1 VLVTPKN
8 IIHFTHNNDH
18 IEELL
23 HLLQE
28 ITDLEALQ
36 ALADWDQQT
45 AMPEA
50 ANEVRS
56 HQAATLQ
63 GLIHERWTSPRL
75 GTLLNRLEEV
85 VQQAS
90 FTDADR
96 GLVRQ
101 ARRIHNRSTKL
112 PRKLVEEMERARVI
126 SHDAWVH
133 ARANNDFASYAPCLE
148 QTVRFQREVADLYSY
163 QENRYDALLD
173 IYEPRLTASMAEQ
186 FFGPIRD
193 VSVSLLQRI
202 QTSGKKIDTSFLQG
216 NFSEAQQ
223 QLLAEKLL
231 TRIGYDF
238 SRGKIAI
245 SAHPFTTSI
254 GAPQDVRLTVRYSD
268 FLPMSMMVAL
278 HEGGHALYEQG
289 SARMLLRTPIA
300 GGASMGM
307 HESQSRLWENAIGR
321 SEAFWR
327 GQYGLVQEVFPQ
339 PFQQVSVTDFAR
351 ALNHV
356 EASLIRVEAD
366 EVTYNLHII
375 IRFELEKAL
384 VNGEIAVES
393 LPRLW
398 NEKYHAYLGI
408 KPDSDAN
415 GVLQDVHWT
424 FGFGYF
430 ASYTLGNL
438 YGAQIYRS
446 LRQSIADFDQQLAAG
461 ETASILAWLSERI
474 YTFGAIYQPDELMQH
489 ITGEAANPQYL
500 VQYLTQKF
508 SQLYELQN

>member
-1 VLVTPKN
+1 MLGTEQN
-8 IIHFTHNNDH
+8 TIHFTRSDQR
-18 IEELL
+18 IDELFR
-23 HLLQE
+23 LLQE
-28 ITDLEALQ
+28 ATDLEALQ

-45 AMPEA
+45 GMPEGA
-50 ANEVRS
+50 SEVRAN
-56 HQAATLQ
+56 QAATLQ

-75 GTLLNRLEEV
+75 GDLLNKLEGV
-85 VQQAS
+85 VAQAS

-101 ARRIHNRSTKL
+101 ARRRYDHSTKL

-126 SHDAWVH
+126 SHDAWVR

-148 QTVRFQREVADLYSY
+148 QTVRFQREVADLYGY
-163 QENRYDALLD
+163 KENRYDALLD
-173 IYEPRLTASMAEQ
+173 IYEPGLTASAAEQ
-186 FFGPIRD
+186 FFAPVRD
-193 VSVSLLQRI
+193 VSISLLQRI
-202 QTSGKKIDTSFLQG
+202 QASGKKIDTSFLQG

-223 QLLAEKLL
+223 KLLAEKLL

-268 FLPMSMMVAL
+268 SLPMSMMAAL

-289 SARMLLRTPIA
+289 CAPTLVRTPIA
-300 GGASMGM
+300 GGVSMGV

-321 SEAFWR
+321 SEAFWQ
-327 GQYGLVQEVFPQ
+327 GQYGLVQEIFPQ
-339 PFQQVSVTDFAR
+339 PFQQISVRDFAR
-351 ALNHV
+351 GLNHV

-384 VNGEIAVES
+384 INGEITVES

-398 NEKYHAYLGI
+398 NEKYRTYLGI
-408 KPDSDAN
+408 EPDSDTD

-446 LRQSIADFDQQLAAG
+446 LRNSFADFDQRLAAG
-461 ETASILAWLSERI
+461 ETAFILKWLDKCI
-474 YTFGAIYQPDELMQH
+474 YKFGAIYQPGELMKRV
-489 ITGEAANPQYL
+489 TGEASNPQYF
-500 VQYLTQKF
+500 VQYLTEKF
-508 SQLYELQN
+508 SQLYEL

>member
-1 VLVTPKN
+1 MSVTPKN
-8 IIHFTHNNDH
+8 TINFTHNNDH
-18 IEELL
+18 IEDLL

-112 PRKLVEEMERARVI
+112 PRKLVEEMERARVM

-148 QTVRFQREVADLYSY
+148 QTVRFQREVADLYGY

-173 IYEPRLTASMAEQ
+173 IYEPQLTTSMVEQ
-186 FFGPIRD
+186 FFAPIRD

-202 QTSGKKIDTSFLQG
+202 QASGKKIDTSFLQG
-216 NFSEAQQ
+216 NFSETQQ

-231 TRIGYDF
+231 TCIGYDF
-238 SRGKIAI
+238 SRGKIAL

-254 GAPQDVRLTVRYSD
+254 GAPQDVRLTVRYGE
-268 FLPMSMMVAL
+268 FLPMSMMAAL

-327 GQYGLVQEVFPQ
+327 GQYGLVQEIFPQ

-384 VNGEIAVES
+384 VNGEIAVKS

-408 KPDSDAN
+408 EPDSDAN

-474 YTFGAIYQPDELMQH
+474 YTFGAIYQPDELMQY

>member
-1 VLVTPKN
+1 MIVTEQQN
-8 IIHFTHNNDH
+8 IYFTRGNER
-18 IEELL
+18 IGKLL
-23 HLLQE
+23 RLLQE

-45 AMPEA
+45 GMPEGA
-50 ANEVRS
+50 SEVRS

-63 GLIHERWTSPRL
+63 GLIHERWTAPHL
-75 GTLLNRLEEV
+75 GELLSELQET

-96 GLVRQ
+96 GLVRH
-101 ARRIHNRSTKL
+101 ARRLYDRATKL
-112 PRKLVEEMERARVI
+112 PRQLVEELQRARVI
-126 SHDAWVH
+126 NHDVWVR
-133 ARANNDFASYAPCLE
+133 ARAQNDFTSFSPCLE
-148 QTVRFQREVADLYSY
+148 HMVNLQREVADRYGY

-173 IYEPRLTASMAEQ
+173 VYEPELTARRVEQ
-186 FFGPIRD
+186 FFVPVREA
-193 VSVSLLQRI
+193 STSLLQRI
-202 QTSGKKIDTSFLQG
+202 QASGKKIETSFLQG

-223 QLLAEKLL
+223 KALAEKLL
-231 TRIGYDF
+231 KCIGYNF
-238 SRGKIAI
+238 SRGQMAI
-245 SAHPFTTSI
+245 SAHPFTTSL

-268 FLPMSMMVAL
+268 LLPMSMMSAL

-289 SARMLLRTPIA
+289 CASALLRTPLACGTSLGI
-300 GGASMGM
+300 

-327 GQYGLVQEVFPQ
+327 GQYALVQEAFPQ
-339 PFQQVSVTDFAR
+339 QFQQISVADFAR

-366 EVTYNLHII
+366 EVTYNLHVI

-384 VNGEIAVES
+384 INGEMSVAS

-398 NEKYHAYLGI
+398 NEKYRSYLGVE
-408 KPDSDAN
+408 PDSDTN

-430 ASYTLGNL
+430 PTYTLGNL
-438 YGAQIYRS
+438 YGAQIYHT
-446 LRQSIADFDQQLAAG
+446 LRQHFADFDQRLASG
-461 ETASILAWLSERI
+461 ETAFILSWLNEHLYQYGSI
-474 YTFGAIYQPDELMQH
+474 YHPDELIQH
-489 ITGEAANPQYL
+489 VTGEAANPRYF
-500 VQYLTQKF
+500 VDYLTDKF
-508 SQLYELQN
+508 SRIYDLGR

>member
-1 VLVTPKN
+1 MSVTPQN
-8 IIHFTHNNDH
+8 TIHFTQSDERINK
-18 IEELL
+18 LL
-23 HLLQE
+23 RYLQE

-36 ALADWDQQT
+36 ALVEWDQQT
-45 AMPEA
+45 GMPDGA
-50 ANEVRS
+50 REVRS

-63 GLIHERWTSPRL
+63 GLIHERWTSPHL
-75 GTLLNRLEEV
+75 GELLNKLEDV

-101 ARRIHNRSTKL
+101 ARRTYDHSTKL
-112 PRKLVEEMERARVI
+112 PRQLVEEMERARVI
-126 SHDAWVH
+126 GHQAWKH
-133 ARANNDFASYAPCLE
+133 ARAHNDFASYAPYLE
-148 QTVRFQREVADLYSY
+148 RMVRFQREVADLYGY

-173 IYEPRLTASMAEQ
+173 IYEPSLTTSTVEQ
-186 FFGPIRD
+186 LFAPIRD
-193 VSVSLLQRI
+193 VSISLLQHI
-202 QTSGKKIDTSFLQG
+202 QASGKKIDTSFLQG
-216 NFSEAQQ
+216 NFAQAQQ
-223 QLLAEKLL
+223 QLLVEKLL

-238 SRGKIAI
+238 SCGKIAL

-268 FLPMSMMVAL
+268 LLPMSIMAAL

-289 SARMLLRTPIA
+289 NASTLLRTPLA
-300 GGASMGM
+300 GGISMGI

-327 GQYGLVQEVFPQ
+327 GQYALVQETFPL
-339 PFQQVSVTDFAR
+339 PFQQISVTDFTH

-384 VNGEIAVES
+384 INGEIAVES

-398 NEKYHAYLGI
+398 NEKYRAYLGI
-408 KPDSDAN
+408 EPDSDTN

-424 FGFGYF
+424 FAFGYF
-430 ASYTLGNL
+430 PTYTLGNL
-438 YGAQIYRS
+438 YAAQIYRS
-446 LRQSIADFDQQLAAG
+446 LRKSFPDFDQRLATG
-461 ETASILAWLSERI
+461 ETAFILEWLRERI
-474 YTFGAIYQPDELMQH
+474 YRFGAIYQPKGLIQQ

-508 SQLYELQN
+508 SRLYEL